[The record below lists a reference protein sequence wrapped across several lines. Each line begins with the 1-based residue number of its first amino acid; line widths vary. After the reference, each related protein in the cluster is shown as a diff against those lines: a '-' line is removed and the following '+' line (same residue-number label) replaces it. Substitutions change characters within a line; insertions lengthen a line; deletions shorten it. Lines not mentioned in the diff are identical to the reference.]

1 MAIVVFTNSQRSM
14 DQSGAFTQA
23 VNLGFDRSVPPRCR
37 VTRCEM
43 RDTVTFGVR
52 HARSRRFSFSFH
64 SPSRQL
70 GGTNELTVSGAI
82 TTTTTTTTTRT
93 FSRGKLAST
102 SPDDIRAGWRLVFRS
117 DPFKHVRQ
125 SSRRLECSN
134 KCWSFGHLHQPE
146 HRRSR
151 GSSRG
156 SSGST

>member
-23 VNLGFDRSVPPRCR
+23 VNLGFDRRVPPRCR

-64 SPSRQL
+64 SPSR
-70 GGTNELTVSGAI
+70 
-82 TTTTTTTTTRT
+82 TTTTTTRT